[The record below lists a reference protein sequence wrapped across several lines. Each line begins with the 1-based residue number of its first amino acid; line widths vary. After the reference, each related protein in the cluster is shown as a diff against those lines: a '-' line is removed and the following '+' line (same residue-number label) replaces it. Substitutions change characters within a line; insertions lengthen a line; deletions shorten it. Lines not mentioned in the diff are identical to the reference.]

1 MTTVDLSAYRLEDI
15 LLSALKSEVDSKA
28 LYTRLASQ
36 VKNGLLKDKF
46 LFLAKEEE
54 KHRAYLK
61 KLYTKQ
67 FPKKTLKL
75 PTTTPVPLPVVP
87 TSDED
92 IPLSTVIGYAM
103 KAEQA
108 AQAFY
113 VALSAKIADPES
125 QHMIRYFADMERGH
139 YELLK
144 VEHEA
149 MERFEEADVYWPM
162 VHVGP

>member
-1 MTTVDLSAYRLEDI
+1 MDLSNYSLQDI

-28 LYTRLASQ
+28 LYTRLANQ
-36 VKNGLLKDKF
+36 VKNGLLKDK
-46 LFLAKEEE
+46 LLYLAKEEE

-61 KLYTKQ
+61 KLYTTQ
-67 FPKKTLKL
+67 FPKQRLTL
-75 PTTTPVPLPVVP
+75 PTTTPVPLPIVP
-87 TSDED
+87 LPDED
-92 IPLSTVIGYAM
+92 VPLSTVIGHAM

-113 VALSAKIADPES
+113 EALATTLTDPTT
-125 QHMIRYFADMERGH
+125 QNIIRYFADMERGH

-144 VEHEA
+144 VEQEA

>member
-1 MTTVDLSAYRLEDI
+1 MDLSSYSLHDV

-28 LYTRLASQ
+28 LYTRLARQ

-46 LFLAKEEE
+46 LYLAKEEE
-54 KHRAYLK
+54 KHRAFLK
-61 KLYTKQ
+61 KLYAKQ
-67 FPKKTLKL
+67 FPKKPLKL
-75 PTTTPVPLPVVP
+75 PATTAVPLPTVP
-87 TSDED
+87 VTDED
-92 IPLSTVIGYAM
+92 IPLSTIIEYAM

-108 AQAFY
+108 SQAFY
-113 VALSAKIADPES
+113 EALSTTLSDPKT
-125 QHMIRYFADMERGH
+125 QNMVRYFADMERGH

-144 VEHEA
+144 VEQEA